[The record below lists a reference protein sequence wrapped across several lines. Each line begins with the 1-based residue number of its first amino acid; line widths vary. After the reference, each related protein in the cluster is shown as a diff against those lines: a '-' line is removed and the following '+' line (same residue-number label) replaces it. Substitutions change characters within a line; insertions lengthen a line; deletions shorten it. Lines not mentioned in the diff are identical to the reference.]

1 VAEPDL
7 DIGNIETVLDTLSVN
22 CYYLEAYGTSYRFGL
37 QIQLPKIHAD
47 RKASVPKQ
55 EIDECLRDAIFR
67 VFNEGNIIKPVFF
80 PENSSDIPDTPAL
93 TLIVLSPDHRRP
105 DSRTIELIES
115 MTKDHGASSRT
126 YKSALIWS
134 LVDNDASLTS
144 EARNALA
151 WEKIHFESEQLHL
164 NERQNREVNEKIGK
178 AKRDLKEAVWRSY
191 KNLALLG
198 KDNRIYLMDLGLI
211 HSSAARTIV
220 DLYLLQLKQKDIIT
234 SSISPN
240 FLVKNWPPAFS
251 IWSTRSVRDA
261 FFASPLYPRLLNQQ
275 AVKEAISKGVSNGI
289 LAYFGQ
295 SEEGEYDPIYYR
307 TDLLPDDVEIS
318 EEWFIAKEPPKRS
331 GPCTIVVTPEQI
343 SIKPGDEVQFSA
355 KVMNDRGQEVQ
366 TDAIDWKATGGS
378 IDQLGLFRAGDI
390 EGTYSVNAAARD
402 ATGSASVVISAG
414 GRSLKRIVVSPQDAH
429 IGPGRTQTFVAVGL
443 DADGLEMPLAG
454 VDWRA
459 TGGTIDVNGIFQAGM
474 EEGFFTITA
483 SAEGVSSSSN
493 LIVRALSPHWAG
505 EIPHQKWTQF
515 YNRILSKFAAR
526 KGLKLLVA
534 VDISDASMEEVEE
547 MRSAL
552 RELGLED
559 DVEVD

>member
-1 VAEPDL
+1 
-7 DIGNIETVLDTLSVN
+7 
-22 CYYLEAYGTSYRFGL
+22 
-37 QIQLPKIHAD
+37 
-47 RKASVPKQ
+47 
-55 EIDECLRDAIFR
+55 
-67 VFNEGNIIKPVFF
+67 
-80 PENSSDIPDTPAL
+80 
-93 TLIVLSPDHRRP
+93 
-105 DSRTIELIES
+105 
-115 MTKDHGASSRT
+115 
-126 YKSALIWS
+126 
-134 LVDNDASLTS
+134 
-144 EARNALA
+144 
-151 WEKIHFESEQLHL
+151 
-164 NERQNREVNEKIGK
+164 
-178 AKRDLKEAVWRSY
+178 
-191 KNLALLG
+191 
-198 KDNRIYLMDLGLI
+198 
-211 HSSAARTIV
+211 
-220 DLYLLQLKQKDIIT
+220 
-234 SSISPN
+234 
-240 FLVKNWPPAFS
+240 LVKNWPPAFS

-493 LIVRALSPHWAG
+493 LIVKALSPHWAG

-559 DVEVD
+559 DVEAD